1 MSYYSEAS
9 EFHEREQYEEAY
21 KLYEQGANAGDEKC
35 YYGIALFLYDGY
47 YVKEDKDAAAK
58 IFAEHYDGIL
68 ALAEAGDAEAMFI
81 IACYYTRGF
90 YVDKDGSK
98 QVKWL
103 SKSAEHGYSQGQLYL
118 GVMYELGDMVE
129 QDHRKAFEL
138 YQYSAAQGNAMAQC
152 CLASFYEYGTK
163 GIEKDSDRAFR
174 LYQAASNQ
182 GHSEGQVC
190 LGRMYELGRG
200 TEKDLNKA
208 IELYGKSAQQNNSEA
223 QWRLGHLYEWGEGVE
238 KNLVKAFELYQV
250 SADQDDSVGQF
261 WLATMYYRGKGVDK
275 NYQKAI
281 EWYTKSA
288 AQNDSDAQWSLGR
301 IYEFGYGVR
310 KDIDTAIY
318 WYSRS
323 AENHNSIGQTALAS
337 MYEDGTGVKQD
348 FQRAVEL
355 YTCASNQGY
364 PPAHRKLGELYV
376 CGTGVEKNID
386 YAIDLFTNAV
396 NAGHNL
402 AICLL
407 GIAYEEEKNDFVQA
421 KYWYEKGAEQNDS
434 DCMYSLG
441 HLYEKGLGVEKSLSQ
456 AIELYHKACEDKDD
470 ISEQAAY
477 RLGYAYYDGEGVK
490 QNKATALEYFQKAY
504 DNGYPC
510 SYAIDML
517 NNELNK
523 NRKAADNPMRDYAN
537 NIISKNLPIKKMYPL
552 VLKDLRKDFGP
563 AWETLQL
570 NSQKFLSTSMVCYIA
585 LYSMG
590 GHIYGNMD
598 FTSCITPMFKA
609 LETELGKYLYTGYIN
624 YLNENKIPVSAF
636 KSKRSFIVL
645 VGEDGPYSTEF
656 TYRDPDDLEHFTLGS
671 LHLVIGM
678 DRRTQG
684 RKGLIEIT
692 DTKTKRR
699 ESIMID
705 DGEFARSSIDQTM
718 LDYAKSIFDEDAF
731 GDVDL
736 DRAITDYLVDL
747 ATEIKTITDSFRNP
761 AAHANVMSYEK
772 AETCANYLI
781 KAKKL
786 ICKFV
791 EKIKK

>member
-1 MSYYSEAS
+1 
-9 EFHEREQYEEAY
+9 
-21 KLYEQGANAGDEKC
+21 
-35 YYGIALFLYDGY
+35 
-47 YVKEDKDAAAK
+47 
-58 IFAEHYDGIL
+58 
-68 ALAEAGDAEAMFI
+68 
-81 IACYYTRGF
+81 
-90 YVDKDGSK
+90 
-98 QVKWL
+98 
-103 SKSAEHGYSQGQLYL
+103 
-118 GVMYELGDMVE
+118 MYE
-129 QDHRKAFEL
+129 F
-138 YQYSAAQGNAMAQC
+138 
-152 CLASFYEYGTK
+152 
-163 GIEKDSDRAFR
+163 
-174 LYQAASNQ
+174 
-182 GHSEGQVC
+182 
-190 LGRMYELGRG
+190 
-200 TEKDLNKA
+200 
-208 IELYGKSAQQNNSEA
+208 
-223 QWRLGHLYEWGEGVE
+223 GEGVE
-238 KNLVKAFELYQV
+238 K
-250 SADQDDSVGQF
+250 D
-261 WLATMYYRGKGVDK
+261 LAK
-275 NYQKAI
+275 
-281 EWYTKSA
+281 
-288 AQNDSDAQWSLGR
+288 
-301 IYEFGYGVR
+301 
-310 KDIDTAIY
+310 
-318 WYSRS
+318 
-323 AENHNSIGQTALAS
+323 
-337 MYEDGTGVKQD
+337 
-348 FQRAVEL
+348 AVEL
-355 YTCASNQGY
+355 YQASADQNDSTGQWRLGY
-364 PPAHRKLGELYV
+364 MYEYGDGIEKDFAKAVELYQDSAEQGNAEGQRCLGV
-376 CGTGVEKNID
+376 MYYNGMGVEKD
-386 YAIDLFTNAV
+386 YNKALDLFQSSAEQGNAEGQRCLGVMYDNGVVVNKDYNKALDLFQSSAEQGNAEAQYCLGMMYYNGRGVEKDYNKALDLFQSSAEQGNSDATNAIGCIFENSNNYTQAIHWYKKGEILGNV
-396 NAGHNL
+396 YSMANL
-402 AICLL
+402 
-407 GIAYEEEKNDFVQA
+407 GQ
-421 KYWYEKGAEQNDS
+421 
-434 DCMYSLG
+434 
-441 HLYEKGLGVEKSLSQ
+441 LYEKGLGVERSKTRAVEFYQ
-456 AIELYHKACEDKDD
+456 KACNSGEN
-470 ISEQAAY
+470 ICAAAAY
-477 RLGYAYYDGEGVK
+477 LLGYAYYDGEGVK

-563 AWETLQL
+563 AWETLQP

-590 GHIYGNMD
+590 GPIYGNMD

-678 DRRTQG
+678 DRKTQG

-705 DGEFARSSIDQTM
+705 EGEFNRSSIDPTM
-718 LDYAKSIFDEDAF
+718 LDYAKSIFDEDVF
-731 GDVDL
+731 GNVDL

>member
-1 MSYYSEAS
+1 MSYYSEARKL
-9 EFHEREQYEEAY
+9 HEREQYEEAY

-35 YYGIALFLYDGY
+35 YYGIALFLHNGY
-47 YVKEDKDAAAK
+47 YVEEEKDAAAK
-58 IFAEHYDGIL
+58 IFAEHYNGIL

-81 IACYYTRGF
+81 IASHYSNGVFCQKNLDLGNE
-90 YVDKDGSK
+90 
-98 QVKWL
+98 WL
-103 SKSAEHGYSQGQLYL
+103 IKSAEAGYAYAQYCL
-118 GVMYELGDMVE
+118 GWRYSRGFIVKKDLDQALKLFKASADKGNVNGMVELGNM
-129 QDHRKAFEL
+129 
-138 YQYSAAQGNAMAQC
+138 YQFG
-152 CLASFYEYGTK
+152 
-163 GIEKDSDRAFR
+163 
-174 LYQAASNQ
+174 
-182 GHSEGQVC
+182 EGV
-190 LGRMYELGRG
+190 
-200 TEKDLNKA
+200 EKDLAKA
-208 IELYGKSAQQNNSEA
+208 VELYRASADQNDSTG
-223 QWRLGHLYEWGEGVE
+223 QWRLGYMYQFGEGVE
-238 KNLVKAFELYQV
+238 KNLNKAFELYKA
-250 SADQDDSVGQF
+250 SADRDNSKGKAQ
-261 WLATMYYRGKGVDK
+261 LATLYVQGKGVEKDTE
-275 NYQKAI
+275 KAI
-281 EWYTKSA
+281 ALFEEA
-288 AQNDSDAQWSLGR
+288 ATHNEHVAINDLGCYYQN
-301 IYEFGYGVR
+301 
-310 KDIDTAIY
+310 
-318 WYSRS
+318 
-323 AENHNSIGQTALAS
+323 
-337 MYEDGTGVKQD
+337 
-348 FQRAVEL
+348 
-355 YTCASNQGY
+355 
-364 PPAHRKLGELYV
+364 
-376 CGTGVEKNID
+376 
-386 YAIDLFTNAV
+386 
-396 NAGHNL
+396 
-402 AICLL
+402 
-407 GIAYEEEKNDFVQA
+407 EKNDYELARF
-421 KYWYEKGAEQNDS
+421 WYEKGVS
-434 DCMYSLG
+434 VGIPHCMWNLG
-441 HLYEKGLGVEKSLSQ
+441 QLYEKGLGVNISIEK
-456 AIELYHKACEDKDD
+456 AIKLYHKACESKFY
-470 ISEQAAY
+470 ICAEVAY

-490 QNKATALEYFQKAY
+490 QNKATALEYFQMAY

-678 DRRTQG
+678 DRKTQG

-705 DGEFARSSIDQTM
+705 EGEYNRSSIDPTM
-718 LDYAKSIFDEDAF
+718 LDYAKSIFDEEAF
-731 GDVDL
+731 GNVDI